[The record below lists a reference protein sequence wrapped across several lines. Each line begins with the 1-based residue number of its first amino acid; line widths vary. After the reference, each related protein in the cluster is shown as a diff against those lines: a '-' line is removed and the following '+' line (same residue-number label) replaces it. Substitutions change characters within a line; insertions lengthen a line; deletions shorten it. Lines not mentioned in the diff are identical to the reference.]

1 MPKKKPPTEI
11 ELLTEKYSGLSDRAL
26 LIALLDRVIEIEK
39 GIDQIIDEMPNA
51 EILKDAADAVGAAV
65 EVANY
70 EEIERKLD
78 NLDFYLRNKS

>member
-1 MPKKKPPTEI
+1 MPKKKHPTQI

-51 EILKDAADAVGAAV
+51 EILKNTADGVSEAL
-65 EVANY
+65 EVVNY